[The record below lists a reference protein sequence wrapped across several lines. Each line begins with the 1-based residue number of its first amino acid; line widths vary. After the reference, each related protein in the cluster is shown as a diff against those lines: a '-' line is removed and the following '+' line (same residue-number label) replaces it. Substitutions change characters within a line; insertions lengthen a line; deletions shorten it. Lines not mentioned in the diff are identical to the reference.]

1 MNTTERLEQFSNQDF
16 LALGVNDVA
25 YIKPVV
31 MGGQAVFAVHAADGQ
46 QIAVMANRE
55 LAEAAIR
62 RNEMEPLSIH

>member
-1 MNTTERLEQFSNQDF
+1 MNTTERLEQISNQDF

-25 YIKPVV
+25 YIKSVN

>member
-1 MNTTERLEQFSNQDF
+1 MNTTERLEPISNQDF

-25 YIKPVV
+25 YIKPVT

>member
-46 QIAVMANRE
+46 QIAVMANRG

>member
-46 QIAVMANRE
+46 
-55 LAEAAIR
+55 
-62 RNEMEPLSIH
+62 

>member
-1 MNTTERLEQFSNQDF
+1 MNTTERLEQISNQDF

-25 YIKPVV
+25 YIKPVE

-46 QIAVMANRE
+46 QIAVMANRD

>member
-1 MNTTERLEQFSNQDF
+1 MNTTERLEQISNQDF

-25 YIKPVV
+25 YIKPVE

-46 QIAVMANRE
+46 QIAGMANRD

>member
-25 YIKPVV
+25 SIKPVV